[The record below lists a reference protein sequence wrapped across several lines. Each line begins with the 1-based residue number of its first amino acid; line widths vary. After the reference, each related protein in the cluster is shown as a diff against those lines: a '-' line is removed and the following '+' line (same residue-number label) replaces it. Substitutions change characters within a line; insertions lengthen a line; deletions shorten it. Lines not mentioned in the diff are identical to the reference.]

1 MKYIVYYTKLEDG
14 KIVQSCDI
22 AYSKEDIPFIIKDA
36 KDTYLAENFLVF
48 ELCKEVTKEFVDN
61 EK

>member
-22 AYSKEDIPFIIKDA
+22 AYSKEDIPRNIRYLENA
-36 KDTYLAENFLVF
+36 YLARDFEVF
-48 ELCKEVTKEFVDN
+48 ELGKEVNIDK
-61 EK
+61 